1 MNFSIIMPAFNA
13 EATICKSIQSVIDQT
28 YDNWELIIINDG
40 STDNTLN
47 IINNYLKVE
56 SKITVINLESNIGL
70 SNARNEGILKARGEF
85 ITFLDSDDIWYNTK
99 LKLQHEFHL
108 LNPHCDFS
116 HTNFDLIIDDKIRP
130 RSFRLFSELGYKN
143 RGNLYPQ
150 LVYKNVIGILT
161 VCIRKRL
168 LKEVGLFDTN
178 LWTFEDQDLWLRVS
192 NKTTFGYI
200 NKVLA
205 AYRINNNG
213 ITSKLGKYKRAYKD
227 FIEKH
232 RKTSENELLID
243 ETSAVYNM
251 YFGAQYY
258 KSKNYILSFLYLR
271 KSMILTKFFWNKS
284 IALFRLLLV
293 INKLA
298 ILKIKDIN

>member
-1 MNFSIIMPAFNA
+1 MPAFNA

-47 IINNYLKVE
+47 IINNYLKIE

-85 ITFLDSDDIWYNTK
+85 ITFLDSDDIWYKTK

-108 LNPHCDFS
+108 LNPNCHFS
-116 HTNFDLIIDDKIRP
+116 HTNFDLIINDKIKH
-130 RSFRLFSELGYKN
+130 RSFRFFSELGYKN

-178 LWTFEDQDLWLRVS
+178 LWTLEDQDLWLRVS

-205 AYRINNNG
+205 AYRINNSG
-213 ITSKLGKYKRAYKD
+213 ITSRLGKYKRAYKE
-227 FIEKH
+227 FIDKH
-232 RKTSENELLID
+232 RKISENNLLID

-271 KSMILTKFFWNKS
+271 KSMVLTKFFWNKS

-293 INKLA
+293 INKLT
-298 ILKIKDIN
+298 ILKIKGIN

>member
-1 MNFSIIMPAFNA
+1 MPAFNA
-13 EATICKSIQSVIDQT
+13 EATICKSIQSVLDQT

-47 IINNYLKVE
+47 IINNYLKIE
-56 SKITVINLESNIGL
+56 SKITVINLEYNIGL

-161 VCIRKRL
+161 VCIRKQL

-200 NKVLA
+200 NKALA

-213 ITSKLGKYKRAYKD
+213 ITSRLGKYKRAYKE

-232 RKTSENELLID
+232 RKTYENELLID

-298 ILKIKDIN
+298 ILKIKDMN